1 MVLLQGVGKLGGWLQ
16 EFSKFVLQN
25 LEGHFYYDQ
34 NYFLWSERSWFD
46 EESFCIFC
54 TEWEG
59 YIVVS
64 CDCF

>member
-1 MVLLQGVGKLGGWLQ
+1 MVARV
-16 EFSKFVLQN
+16 FKFVLQD

-34 NYFLWSERSWFD
+34 NYFLGSERSWLD

-54 TEWEG
+54 KEWEG
-59 YIVVS
+59 YVVVS